1 MCLLTL
7 NTDQMDNEGEVRNI
21 LEMPKQALSEIIQ
34 NKQNYPELIHEIIVP
49 KVDEQ
54 ESTVSSYSSPLRVQ
68 FLYDYW
74 YVY

>member
-21 LEMPKQALSEIIQ
+21 LEMPKYALSEIVQ
-34 NKQNYPELIHEIIVP
+34 NRQNYPELIHEIIVP

-54 ESTVSSYSSPLRVQ
+54 ESTVSSYSSPLRV
-68 FLYDYW
+68 
-74 YVY
+74 